1 MLTTKEST
9 KRGYVVSLDCRQK
22 NGNEGDRNYEF
33 CTKMGGGGHI
43 STVAI
48 IAG

>member
-9 KRGYVVSLDCRQK
+9 TRGYVAPFDCRQK
-22 NGNEGDRNYEF
+22 ME
-33 CTKMGGGGHI
+33 TKEIGIMRFVQKWGGGGHI

>member
-1 MLTTKEST
+1 MLTTKEVT
-9 KRGYVVSLDCRQK
+9 TRGYVASFDCRQK
-22 NGNEGDRNYEF
+22 ME
-33 CTKMGGGGHI
+33 TKEIGIMRFVQKWGGGHI